1 MSELNILSNVLE
13 AFRKV
18 FHRKYVNRT
27 KYKMF
32 DNNIEDPFH
41 YYVKLV
47 MKSLF
52 S

>member
-27 KYKMF
+27 KYKTF
-32 DNNIEDPFH
+32 DNNITYPAFII
-41 YYVKLV
+41 
-47 MKSLF
+47 
-52 S
+52 